1 MDETALTNVM
11 ALLENA
17 SKFSTIFYL
26 LITLKVRKWKTATY
40 VTYLGSML
48 QRRSKTTICGVKVVR
63 LGLALFDLMVILIL
77 F

>member
-1 MDETALTNVM
+1 M

-26 LITLKVRKWKTATY
+26 LITLEGKVRKWKTATY
-40 VTYLGSML
+40 VTYLGAML

-63 LGLALFDLMVILIL
+63 LGLALFDLTVILIL

>member
-1 MDETALTNVM
+1 M

-26 LITLKVRKWKTATY
+26 LITLEGKVRKWKTATY
-40 VTYLGSML
+40 VTYLGAML